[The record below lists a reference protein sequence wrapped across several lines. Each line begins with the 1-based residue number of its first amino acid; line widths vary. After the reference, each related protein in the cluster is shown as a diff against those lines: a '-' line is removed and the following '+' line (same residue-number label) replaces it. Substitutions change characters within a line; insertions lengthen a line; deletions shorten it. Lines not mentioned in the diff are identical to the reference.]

1 MVAARRYA
9 SVQNDTASKERLM
22 VNLFQTALRH
32 MRAGAS
38 GLDERNAQKRRDA
51 LRTLDKA
58 AQIVG
63 YLQGTLNR
71 DAAPKLVDELKEIYT
86 FTAARLCRAI
96 ATGNPA
102 DVQEAERAFAPI
114 ADAFAQ
120 AVAKMTPAPAPAGA
134 RP

>member
-1 MVAARRYA
+1 MIAARRYA

-32 MRAGAS
+32 MRSGAADLGDRS
-38 GLDERNAQKRRDA
+38 PQKRRNA
-51 LRTLDKA
+51 MKTLDKA

-71 DAAPKLVDELKEIYT
+71 EAAPKLADELKEIYT
-86 FTAARLCRAI
+86 FTAARLCRAV
-96 ATGNPA
+96 ATGNVG
-102 DVQEAERAFAPI
+102 DVREAERAFAPI
-114 ADAFAQ
+114 ADGFAQ
-120 AVAKMTPAPAPAGA
+120 AVAKMTPAPAAGV

>member
-1 MVAARRYA
+1 MVAARRYV

-32 MRAGAS
+32 MRTGAAD
-38 GLDERNAQKRRDA
+38 LEKRKVSTA
-51 LRTLDKA
+51 IRTLDKA

-63 YLQGTLNR
+63 YLHGTLKR
-71 DAAPKLVDELKEIYT
+71 EAAPKLVDELAEIYT

-102 DVQEAERAFAPI
+102 DVREAERAFAPI
-114 ADAFAQ
+114 ADGFAQ
-120 AVAKMTPAPAPAGA
+120 AVAKMAPATPGA

>member
-1 MVAARRYA
+1 MVATGRYL
-9 SVQNDTASKERLM
+9 SVQNTTASKERLM

-32 MRAGAS
+32 MRNGAKDLEAKQVS
-38 GLDERNAQKRRDA
+38 KASHA
-51 LRTLDKA
+51 LDKA

-71 DAAPKLVDELKEIYT
+71 ATAPRLVDDLSEIYT

-96 ATGNPA
+96 VTGNPA
-102 DVQEAERAFAPI
+102 DVREAERAFAPV
-114 ADAFAQ
+114 ADGFAQ
-120 AVAKMTPAPAPAGA
+120 AVANLPPAPSA

>member
-32 MRAGAS
+32 MRAGAAEL
-38 GLDERNAQKRRDA
+38 GDRNAQKRRSA

-58 AQIVG
+58 AQIVS

-71 DAAPKLVDELKEIYT
+71 DAAPQLVDQLKEIYT
-86 FTAARLCRAI
+86 FTAARLCRAVV
-96 ATGNPA
+96 TGNPA
-102 DVQEAERAFAPI
+102 DVHEAERAFAPI
-114 ADAFAQ
+114 ADGFVQ
-120 AVAKMTPAPAPAGA
+120 AVAKMAAPAPAGT

>member
-1 MVAARRYA
+1 MIASRRYA

-32 MRAGAS
+32 MRAGATELGERS
-38 GLDERNAQKRRDA
+38 PHKRRNAMK
-51 LRTLDKA
+51 TLDKA

-71 DAAPKLVDELKEIYT
+71 DAAPKLADQLKEIYT

-96 ATGNPA
+96 ATGNAA
-102 DVQEAERAFAPI
+102 DVREAERAFAPI
-114 ADAFAQ
+114 ADGFAQ
-120 AVAKMTPAPAPAGA
+120 AVAQMTPAPPAGA

>member
-1 MVAARRYA
+1 MVAATRRYA

-32 MRAGAS
+32 MRMGGAE
-38 GLDERNAQKRRDA
+38 LAERKRA
-51 LRTLDKA
+51 KGMRTLDKA

-63 YLQGTLNR
+63 YLHGTLNR
-71 DAAPKLVDELKEIYT
+71 EAAPKLAEQLSELYT

-102 DVQEAERAFAPI
+102 DAREAERAFAPV
-114 ADAFAQ
+114 AEGFAQ
-120 AVAKMTPAPAPAGA
+120 AVANLPPPAAGA
-134 RP
+134 KP

>member
-1 MVAARRYA
+1 MVATRRYA
-9 SVQNDTASKERLM
+9 AVQNDTASPERLM

-32 MRAGAS
+32 MRAGAADVE
-38 GLDERNAQKRRDA
+38 GRR
-51 LRTLDKA
+51 LSSRGMRTLDKA

-63 YLQGTLNR
+63 YLHGTLKR
-71 DAAPKLVDELKEIYT
+71 DAAPKLADQLAELYT

-102 DVQEAERAFAPI
+102 DAREAERAFAPI
-114 ADAFAQ
+114 AEGFAQ
-120 AVAKMTPAPAPAGA
+120 AVANLPPAATGA

>member
-32 MRAGAS
+32 MRAGAA
-38 GLDERNAQKRRDA
+38 GLADRSRQKRSDA
-51 LRTLDKA
+51 MRTLDKA

-63 YLQGTLNR
+63 YLQGTLNHE
-71 DAAPKLVDELKEIYT
+71 AAPKLANELKEIYT

-102 DVQEAERAFAPI
+102 DVQEAERVFAPI
-114 ADAFAQ
+114 ADGFAQ
-120 AVAKMTPAPAPAGA
+120 AVAKMTPAPAAGA

>member
-32 MRAGAS
+32 MRAGAAELAAKKKTS
-38 GLDERNAQKRRDA
+38 AMRK
-51 LRTLDKA
+51 LDKA

-71 DAAPKLVDELKEIYT
+71 EAAPKLCDELKEIYT

-96 ATGNPA
+96 VTGNPA

-114 ADAFAQ
+114 ADGFAQ
-120 AVAKMTPAPAPAGA
+120 AVAKMTPAPAAAGP

>member
-1 MVAARRYA
+1 MIAARRYA

-22 VNLFQTALRH
+22 VSLFQTALRH
-32 MRAGAS
+32 MRVGAV
-38 GLDERNAQKRRDA
+38 GLGDRSRQKQRDA
-51 LRTLDKA
+51 MRTLDKA

-71 DAAPKLVDELKEIYT
+71 DAAPKLADELKEIYT

-96 ATGNPA
+96 ATRNPA
-102 DVQEAERAFAPI
+102 DVQEVERAFAPI
-114 ADAFAQ
+114 ADGFAQ
-120 AVAKMTPAPAPAGA
+120 AVAKMTPAPAAGA

>member
-1 MVAARRYA
+1 MVGARRYT

-32 MRAGAS
+32 MRAGAAEL
-38 GLDERNAQKRRDA
+38 GERSPQKRRNA
-51 LRTLDKA
+51 MRTLDKA

-71 DAAPKLVDELKEIYT
+71 EAAPGLADQLKEIYT

-102 DVQEAERAFAPI
+102 DVREAERAFAPI
-114 ADAFAQ
+114 AEGFAE
-120 AVAKMTPAPAPAGA
+120 AVAKMSPAPAAGA